1 MDAEVEQ
8 LVGQRAWLIY
18 GESLGAILE
27 NVLSSYKRA
36 GGFDELTR
44 FHGSTAG
51 YDVLML
57 LKRALR
63 QQGHARGYQVEESFV
78 EIRYRLRTYLG
89 ELCSARSCRSI
100 RARRRCGMHCS
111 RWISGRD
118 GF

>member
-89 ELCSARSCRSI
+89 EALLRKIVSEHQGTPAL
-100 RARRRCGMHCS
+100 
-111 RWISGRD
+111 RD
-118 GF
+118 ALFAVDLGA